1 MATDRKS
8 NDYYIGV
15 DVGTGSARAALVACD
30 GEIVAESTYPTTTYR
45 DDHNHDIF
53 EQSTTEIWNSIAK
66 ACKDCL
72 RDAKVGPEQV
82 KGIGFDATC
91 SLAVSTFEGEP
102 MSITQDQWGPGESKR
117 NIILWADHRARDEAN
132 LINSSGSPVLQYV
145 GGTMSLEMEIPK
157 VLWLKRHMPEQLF
170 KQSMFFDLPDF
181 LTYRATGNLARSN
194 CSLACKC
201 SYVPPEVEGHKGWN
215 DDFFKKIGLPEFVE
229 SDFKQVGG
237 SPGKLGLILTAGQPV
252 GSGLTAKAASELG
265 LLPNTPV
272 GSGVIDAYAGWI
284 GVVAAKMEGEKDSDL
299 GTSQHRLCVSAG
311 TSSCHI
317 VQSPNPVF
325 VPGVWGPYLHA
336 VFPGYWMNEG
346 GQSSTGQ
353 LLDFII
359 DTHPAVNKVK
369 ELAQAKGVNHFVFLN
384 DTLKQAQQDKKAPFL
399 TYLTKD
405 YYLYPDLHGNRSPLA
420 DNAMKGMLIG
430 MSLDKGVM
438 DLALRYFITCEA
450 IALQTRQIVD
460 KMNDQGHKITAIFM
474 SGGLVKNAVLMQL
487 IANICNVPI
496 QLPASH
502 SASVVLGSAMLGKA
516 AYVSTQLS
524 QSQVISKQDVAEE
537 RAHQMKDKL
546 WEIMVGMSRPG
557 TTIKPHLTEQEK
569 KLLNVKYKIFNEC
582 IDLQRKWRKDVQDAL
597 S

>member
-1 MATDRKS
+1 MK
-8 NDYYIGV
+8 NDYFIGV

-30 GEIVAESTYPTTTYR
+30 GTIMAESSYPTTTYR

-72 RDAKVGPEQV
+72 RDSKISPEQV

-91 SLAVSTFEGEP
+91 SLAVSTLEGEP
-102 MSITQDQWGPGESKR
+102 MSITSDNWGSGDSKR
-117 NIILWADHRARDEAN
+117 NIILWADHRAREEAN
-132 LINSSGSPVLQYV
+132 LINSTGSPVLQYV

-157 VLWLKRHMPEQLF
+157 VLWLKRHMPESLF

-201 SYVPPEVEGHKGWN
+201 SYVPPEVKGHKGWN
-215 DDFFKKIGLPEFVE
+215 DEFFTKIGLKEFVE
-229 SDFKQVGG
+229 SDFQPVGG
-237 SPGKLGLILTAGQPV
+237 SPGKSGLILTAGQPI
-252 GSGLTAKAASELG
+252 GAGLTAKAADELG

-272 GSGVIDAYAGWI
+272 GSGVIDAYAGWM
-284 GVVAAKMEGEKDSDL
+284 GTVAAKMQDEQESNL
-299 GTSQHRLCVSAG
+299 ESSQHRLCVIAG

-317 VQSPNPVF
+317 VQSPDPVF

-336 VFPGYWMNEG
+336 IFPGYWMNEG

-369 ELAQAKGVNHFVFLN
+369 EMAQVKGVNHFVFLN
-384 DTLKQAQQDKKAPFL
+384 DTLKRAQQEKKAPFL

-430 MSLDKGVM
+430 ISLDKGVM

-450 IALQTRQIVD
+450 IALQTRQIME
-460 KMNDQGHKITAIFM
+460 KMNEKGHKITAIFM
-474 SGGLVKNAVLMQL
+474 SGGLVKNDLLMDL
-487 IANICNVPI
+487 LANICNVPI

-516 AYVSTQLS
+516 AYVSTELA
-524 QSQVISKQDVAEE
+524 QSQVISSQKVAED

-546 WEIMVGMSRPG
+546 WQIMIEMSRPG
-557 TTIKPHLTEQEK
+557 TTVKPNSTEKEK
-569 KLLNVKYKIFNEC
+569 RLLQVKYDIFNEC
-582 IDLQRKWRKDVQDAL
+582 IGLQRKWRKSVEDSL
-597 S
+597 N